1 MTEQELNE
9 IENTILEQFQ
19 NAEISDEAIISQ
31 IKSIPEAINQI
42 LQSGSH
48 LFLWAVLWDRFAAAQ
63 LLAEMGADVHCRFE
77 GSLIAGNALNVAH
90 TPEQAEYLLGLGL
103 EIEKNLKRSS
113 GPYLNPAIVA
123 AGHNDKIMT
132 SYWLGRQREIFKD
145 DEKYV
150 SELMRETVCWI
161 SMLNQYDM
169 LAHIIADKQLYNILK
184 EYYANEDDKKSI
196 KLSLSA
202 LRQIKDETL
211 EPQKKELCRILNA
224 RRRELP

>member
-1 MTEQELNE
+1 M
-9 IENTILEQFQ
+9 
-19 NAEISDEAIISQ
+19 
-31 IKSIPEAINQI
+31 
-42 LQSGSH
+42 
-48 LFLWAVLWDRFAAAQ
+48 
-63 LLAEMGADVHCRFE
+63 
-77 GSLIAGNALNVAH
+77 
-90 TPEQAEYLLGLGL
+90 
-103 EIEKNLKRSS
+103 
-113 GPYLNPAIVA
+113 A

-145 DEKYV
+145 DEEFV

-169 LAHIIADKQLYNILK
+169 LAHIIADEGLYNILK

-224 RRRELP
+224 RRRELT